1 MERVSVLLMMTQS
14 GNIRISKTINTG
26 TKEQLNSPGQG
37 THPPARGGLMR
48 SLQRHCTNGV
58 STLVG
63 NNLIIDFCFLENSSM
78 GKRQHLQGRGLC
90 HIHPEQTALQLLLSS
105 VRFPSSIPAS
115 MSMAL
120 PEGRQGA
127 RHVS

>member
-48 SLQRHCTNGV
+48 SLQCKDTAQMEFQPWWE
-58 STLVG
+58 
-63 NNLIIDFCFLENSSM
+63 II
-78 GKRQHLQGRGLC
+78 
-90 HIHPEQTALQLLLSS
+90 
-105 VRFPSSIPAS
+105 
-115 MSMAL
+115 
-120 PEGRQGA
+120 
-127 RHVS
+127 